1 MSKLTDYLNTL
12 PRGTR
17 PWDAWKTR
25 ELYLRRL
32 LDDDQYSEQ
41 EKNRLIG
48 HYIGQEP
55 ENVDVSNTVAG
66 YLDRTAAMTKN
77 SAMIGVNQ
85 LRQYFNEQEYFGERD
100 VEDAKAAREQVTKY
114 RGLQES
120 IPRDEGAL
128 GVAQDVVSSLPSLI
142 ENLAASVTAG
152 YAGAKVGTAIG
163 TMIAPGAGSAIG
175 AATGF
180 VSGILAGLGV
190 NAAME
195 ASSAFDDNSRNEEIR
210 KRLVNKYGDNKDLV
224 DQAQRAIA
232 LEAAEAVMVG
242 NVFDP
247 TNIAVAMANTK
258 GGQLFKG
265 FLLGKAGIK
274 PNKFR
279 NKLRVTKDT
288 IGGVAQEAV
297 QESYQDAL
305 QQSQTLYQIA
315 KLDAEADPDSQK
327 VPDILDVVKDID
339 YGQTAYA
346 GLVGGIAGGGFSGL
360 RSAGGK
366 FADRK
371 REKIRQEIRDAIDS
385 GDLDRFNDTRN
396 FYPIDSAER
405 VVIEQEIKDVR
416 EGIHVDHRVDKD
428 LTRYDMRNQLANAM
442 AEGEKAFDSFIRKN
456 RSNPLFSDVVNDYF
470 DKLRSAQATAQS
482 QAEIDR
488 IRNQVLIGYN
498 PGEFSLEDLKFREG
512 EGGITDLDEARKVT
526 PGDPSGRFGGNQGIV
541 VDQAYTPPEFAQRTP
556 RERGQRQL
564 EDFTIPLSQRQQ
576 ARAQE
581 EKATIDLDKATKSQ
595 LISYINDDKVSKG
608 LEITGEDT
616 RSLMK
621 LRKSKLKEMAKS
633 IEAQNTTPTTD
644 TQETT
649 ASTQEQVDENV
660 ETSQREPEPAPVQ
673 TEEEKQQI
681 EELREQF
688 LTEYNESDSQFRRRD
703 RDVKGNPFKEISL
716 RKGDEEQVYT
726 REDLNELGYLT
737 DTGEIIDAKIQ
748 NDLKERFPEP
758 EQTLDQGDQQTDTK
772 QQPEEQSAE
781 PEEGDTTAQTEDV
794 DTETTVEAEQD
805 QAEPSLT
812 QDDITD
818 FISIL
823 RPDPNTYIVDA
834 RKTQDGTDLDAVEVA
849 VFNDQT
855 QEYDQYEID
864 SIKARALGIVNQ
876 ENEIDEQAVADYAS
890 RSTEPETAQGDT
902 QATRTE
908 TEDAEG
914 VTVVPVQ
921 SSVLPR
927 QADIDED
934 VEPETRDQRAR
945 TENNVAYI
953 NESGSAVVNEAL
965 GIKNSQQRASLAK
978 MSNDLNL
985 QELEDLDGIIFTKS
999 KGKKKDQFRYK
1010 KGDLESGKNEKGNNI
1025 TVSKSLVNR
1034 LKEYADQNDIRVTV
1048 IDDDAPLP
1056 TLGAEYKTGNY
1067 RTAVA
1072 QTFAKTFGSLSGEQ
1086 FISKTDPQGPKIFSV
1101 KPGETPVA
1109 GESVQQ
1115 TGGSD
1120 SPMADI
1126 IGLVASQGIRD
1137 GYVAPAETEGEFV
1150 VNLFLDEEQDVTGVQ
1165 GPAIKAIRIPIKG
1178 VSESNL
1184 VDFVETLKNPESKTE
1199 VRRESPL
1206 FSIAPS
1212 SEVGSGRYDRTVVDE
1227 AVAQF
1232 TREYRGGALLNY
1244 KVYDTPE
1251 QAQAETGI
1259 EFNANARGALV
1270 GDQVYLFA
1278 KNLRDL
1284 QTARKVIFHES
1295 IGHYGIRNVLGDDDF
1310 NSFLDRVIAERKVD
1324 VDAKAKKLL
1333 KAKVI
1338 KQIDNDGL
1346 RLAAEELVAEAA
1358 EGRANKSFID
1368 KVIEIISDF
1377 LSKHFGR
1384 VQPDEIRS
1392 MILKAERAFK
1402 TGELYFGADRS
1413 AYGDFFN
1420 AQYSLGIVMDKGQ
1433 VPTELQRA
1441 LNYVGRELAIDGN
1454 LDTWERLRDTY
1465 SKAIEQRDMNVQDK
1479 IRDLLNKATYLS
1491 IRKASENGGYYVLP
1505 DGVWR
1510 FHVNDFDN
1518 DGNLLWDFKTLPKD
1532 WITGARDNDFAFD
1545 NLFESEQKIVELAQ
1559 QGLIKYN
1566 KAEPHPRFEQYPQDV
1581 IAIRL
1586 SDFVGH
1592 KELERLY
1599 PDLFE
1604 SAEIVFKMPTSRPV
1618 KFLGTPALET
1628 RLGSAGSAK
1637 SKFAEDGREVITFEI
1652 NAESNITDVM
1662 STLVHELT
1670 HGFQTV
1676 GNTAIGGSSAVDY
1689 EGLRVSTY
1697 SDILRAVNESFG
1709 ALTPEERTSLID
1721 YIKQLEANT
1730 ESPRYQR
1737 KAIFKTQVGEEIRL
1751 RTGRSFALD
1760 QEVATSLWN
1769 IYNTF
1774 TGDKTDKSAFWFYQ
1788 WASKNKAIARAR
1800 FGQDSDEHNRAKDVH
1815 RLLANTFNRGN
1826 RSIFDRR
1833 SLLQA
1838 RSENPM
1844 RSMENYQS
1852 LLGEVEARHH
1862 QNQFRQSIIALREG
1876 DMDTFRKTKDAGALA
1891 LGRRLRIKFS
1901 PDEELQMLGEQSQLV
1916 DQPIF
1921 KIEDMLVKYPGPNKS
1936 NPSREEQIRYSI
1948 AENEDVPI
1956 RSERESGSAPTWM
1969 SPEEKAV
1976 WMKFGDPHA
1985 GKSIGEKFGK
1995 WRENWWTKVRQGMF
2009 DKFAPLKNLS
2019 PKSYILARMSRS
2031 TDGPFSA
2038 MFSLGHIFM
2047 DEDGAIDVDTS
2058 KKSFVESMR
2067 PLGQDLETFL
2077 RWVASNRAYDLKK
2090 APKSRDA
2097 LQFLNDDEIRIG
2109 MNFNRGTTINA
2120 VTGQKVSRK
2129 KLFDDVLK
2137 DFQAVQSSILDLSVK
2152 AGAVSKKDAD
2162 IWRNQFYVPF
2172 YRVFDEAPTRRNG
2185 PATLDSLVGQDA
2197 VKRLRGSDR
2206 GLADLLHNTLMN
2218 YHHLIDV
2225 SMKNKAAT
2233 QSIRDLEKIG
2243 GATRVSKKGFPLKE
2257 EDRQEFVQEIND
2269 ADEELE
2275 FIAGPDAGQTV
2286 YIREDGKRA
2295 YYRIN
2300 DPFVLEALMSMN
2312 SIEKDNPIYKVLRT
2326 SKRWFTYAVTA
2337 DPDFKVANLIRDSI
2351 GSIAVAPLG
2360 YNPLANVKRGWK
2372 GTQKDSKTYA
2382 KLVAGGGSFIF
2393 GNVSGTDPTSEGA
2406 RRLIESGVK
2415 SEFIIDSPDKLSGL
2429 ERMMKTGWNL
2439 ARGAWGKYEDVGTR
2453 LENVNRAAL
2462 YERLTDPNRRD
2473 KDGNRI
2479 APLSHLEASYEARD
2493 LMDFSN
2499 TGSWGMIQY
2508 IAQWSP
2514 FLNARLQGA
2523 YKLGRGAVS
2532 ENQRVQF
2539 ATTMLAYTMA
2549 ALGLYLT
2556 HMDDE
2561 DFKER
2566 EEWDRDTY
2574 HWFKIPGFEQA
2585 IRIPKAFEV
2594 GTVTTMAERM
2604 LEQVIDEEAT
2614 GKLFAERMLFAL
2626 TNTFAMDLRPQLL
2639 RPIIDIYSNKN
2650 PFTDRAIESLSM
2662 KNLNIEEKRNAYT
2675 SETATLLSRINA
2687 DTIGWDAVN
2696 LSPVQIEY
2704 AVQGMFAW
2712 VGTSVLAASD
2722 SIVRMINGKEPP
2734 DNGFNSIPFVPSGVG
2749 EIVGSSVR
2757 RFFPDMDSPK
2767 RSTKYTTQFYEQLK
2781 EMNQTFSTIR
2791 ELRQLGDIERA
2802 MELEKEER
2810 VLLQY
2815 RTSYNRIQ
2823 RRISKLRTQ
2832 MQRIAN
2838 DPNMDGDL
2846 KQMRIDRMQALI
2858 NANIKVLQRRTN
2870 QRLAEA
2876 S

>member
-1 MSKLTDYLNTL
+1 M
-12 PRGTR
+12 
-17 PWDAWKTR
+17 
-25 ELYLRRL
+25 
-32 LDDDQYSEQ
+32 
-41 EKNRLIG
+41 
-48 HYIGQEP
+48 
-55 ENVDVSNTVAG
+55 
-66 YLDRTAAMTKN
+66 
-77 SAMIGVNQ
+77 
-85 LRQYFNEQEYFGERD
+85 
-100 VEDAKAAREQVTKY
+100 
-114 RGLQES
+114 
-120 IPRDEGAL
+120 
-128 GVAQDVVSSLPSLI
+128 
-142 ENLAASVTAG
+142 
-152 YAGAKVGTAIG
+152 
-163 TMIAPGAGSAIG
+163 
-175 AATGF
+175 
-180 VSGILAGLGV
+180 
-190 NAAME
+190 
-195 ASSAFDDNSRNEEIR
+195 
-210 KRLVNKYGDNKDLV
+210 
-224 DQAQRAIA
+224 
-232 LEAAEAVMVG
+232 
-242 NVFDP
+242 
-247 TNIAVAMANTK
+247 
-258 GGQLFKG
+258 
-265 FLLGKAGIK
+265 
-274 PNKFR
+274 
-279 NKLRVTKDT
+279 
-288 IGGVAQEAV
+288 
-297 QESYQDAL
+297 
-305 QQSQTLYQIA
+305 
-315 KLDAEADPDSQK
+315 
-327 VPDILDVVKDID
+327 
-339 YGQTAYA
+339 
-346 GLVGGIAGGGFSGL
+346 
-360 RSAGGK
+360 
-366 FADRK
+366 
-371 REKIRQEIRDAIDS
+371 
-385 GDLDRFNDTRN
+385 
-396 FYPIDSAER
+396 
-405 VVIEQEIKDVR
+405 
-416 EGIHVDHRVDKD
+416 
-428 LTRYDMRNQLANAM
+428 
-442 AEGEKAFDSFIRKN
+442 
-456 RSNPLFSDVVNDYF
+456 
-470 DKLRSAQATAQS
+470 
-482 QAEIDR
+482 
-488 IRNQVLIGYN
+488 
-498 PGEFSLEDLKFREG
+498 
-512 EGGITDLDEARKVT
+512 T

-564 EDFTIPLSQRQQ
+564 EDLTIPLSQRQQ
-576 ARAQE
+576 ARDQQQTPQE
-581 EKATIDLDKATKSQ
+581 FNVEKATRAQ
-595 LISYINDDKVSKG
+595 LIDWLRQDDAKKG
-608 LEITGEDT
+608 IEMSGEEA
-616 RSLMK
+616 RRLMK
-621 LRKSKLKEMAKS
+621 TKKRGGESVQGLRQMVRDRMDKP
-633 IEAQNTTPTTD
+633 QD
-644 TQETT
+644 TQPETT

-660 ETSQREPEPAPVQ
+660 ETNQQAQPDKDSDMEGFTDLDEDFDRL
-673 TEEEKQQI
+673 TKEEEELERI
-681 EELREQF
+681 EKVRVELLRTEF
-688 LTEYNESDSQFRRRD
+688 LNDFANK
-703 RDVKGNPFKEISL
+703 DVGGQKILRNKDNSFKEIVFT
-716 RKGDEEQVYT
+716 KGDEQIAYT
-726 REDLNELGYLT
+726 KVDLEEMGYLSNNKENFLE
-737 DTGEIIDAKIQ
+737 GKVR
-748 NDLKERFPEP
+748 NDLPQQP
-758 EQTLDQGDQQTDTK
+758 EQTLDQGDQQTDAE
-772 QQPEEQSAE
+772 QQPEQQVTE
-781 PEEGDTTAQTEDV
+781 PEEGDTTEQTEDV

-834 RKTQDGTDLDAVEVA
+834 RKTQDGTDLDAVEIA

-890 RSTEPETAQGDT
+890 RSTEPDTAQGDT

-908 TEDAEG
+908 TEETEG

-934 VEPETRDQRAR
+934 IEPETREQRAR

-953 NESGSAVVNEAL
+953 NENGSAVVNEAL

-1697 SDILRAVNESFG
+1697 SDILRAVYESFG
-1709 ALTPEERTSLID
+1709 ALTTEERTSLID
-1721 YIKQLEANT
+1721 YIKELEANR

-1737 KAIFKTQVGEEIRL
+1737 KAIFKTQVGEQIRL
-1751 RTGRSFALD
+1751 RTGRSFSLD